1 VPARARVA
9 AAGGR
14 GASSDPLRARRLSM
28 TPSPRARDL
37 GVRPV
42 APPCPL
48 SPLSLSLS
56 RAVRRTFLI
65 PSLRGGLEPLRRRR
79 GETLGES
86 EPSTRPSGRPVVFRP
101 PRPLGVPPGAGCRV
115 GGGPRRAG
123 RPPGR
128 GAHRGGA
135 QGGCAAGRAD
145 GGPRTTGGGGRR
157 RGECPGSDRPA
168 GGGGGSRGP
177 PCNPVRG
184 GGTLGSPGTARRGPS
199 LPAAPVWAGIAPPS

>member
-1 VPARARVA
+1 VPARGRVA

-42 APPCPL
+42 APLPSL
-48 SPLSLSLS
+48 HSLSLSLS

-86 EPSTRPSGRPVVFRP
+86 EPPTRPSGHPVVFRP
-101 PRPLGVPPGAGCRV
+101 PRPLGRPS
-115 GGGPRRAG
+115 GGGVPR
-123 RPPGR
+123 GR
-128 GAHRGGA
+128 GAAAGGETPRSGRT
-135 QGGCAAGRAD
+135 QGGGTGRVCC
-145 GGPRTTGGGGRR
+145 GQGGRR
-157 RGECPGSDRPA
+157 TADHGRRGTETGRVPGFRPA
-168 GGGGGSRGP
+168 SRWWGGQQGGP
-177 PCNPVRG
+177 LQPC
-184 GGTLGSPGTARRGPS
+184 
-199 LPAAPVWAGIAPPS
+199 